1 MNLSTE
7 HTMRC
12 WESIRPDQGRSLP
25 CRSCCRR
32 SSSECWASQPGMIVA
47 GQVRPSERVATAAR
61 RVRADLVILR
71 ESQEG
76 ATGTPWQVLNEDPRL
91 KILAITGDGHRATAD
106 VGGGPGGPVRIPGEA
121 RAVVARGVIEGAGRL
136 ARPAP

>member
-1 MNLSTE
+1 
-7 HTMRC
+7 
-12 WESIRPDQGRSLP
+12 
-25 CRSCCRR
+25 
-32 SSSECWASQPGMIVA
+32 MIVA

-91 KILAITGDGHRATAD
+91 KILAITGDGHRATRYELRPHQVVIDDLDAERLI
-106 VGGGPGGPVRIPGEA
+106 GAI
-121 RAVVARGVIEGAGRL
+121 RAAVAGQG
-136 ARPAP
+136 